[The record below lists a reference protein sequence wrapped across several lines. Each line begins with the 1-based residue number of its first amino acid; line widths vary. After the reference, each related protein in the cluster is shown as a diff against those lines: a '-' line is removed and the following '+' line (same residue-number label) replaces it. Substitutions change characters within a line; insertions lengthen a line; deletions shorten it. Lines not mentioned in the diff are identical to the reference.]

1 MTDFPL
7 TREEDEV
14 DGAVRKLLAS
24 GCHSRLAELARHWQS
39 LRPSGP
45 GRGSLLPG
53 RPHID
58 PAAMPRLMP
67 AIFFADVEREPR
79 LRFRIR
85 LIGTRLARL
94 FARDPT
100 RRYADEIMPGIDAS
114 PLGTA
119 FRAVVE
125 SGLPNHGGSPV
136 TLIPGKEHLRIE
148 RLLLPLADDG
158 RSVDTVLGMV
168 ILSYENGRER
178 SCPESFA
185 HLIRRRLRIVGPAAD
200 RVAACSCSTWL
211 TTPIL
216 RYSAAAQPPS

>member
-1 MTDFPL
+1 MNTNSVV
-7 TREEDEV
+7 TREQDAV
-14 DGAVRKLLAS
+14 DGALRYIVGS
-24 GCHSRLAELARHWQS
+24 GCHPRLAELARHWQG
-39 LRPSGP
+39 LRPPGL

-67 AIFFADVEREPR
+67 AIFFADGEREPR

-100 RRYADEIMPGIDAS
+100 RRYADEIMPGVDES

-119 FRAVVE
+119 LRAVVE
-125 SGLPNHGGSPV
+125 SGLPNHGGGPV
-136 TLIPGKEHLRIE
+136 TLIPGKEHLKIE

-158 RSVDTVLGMV
+158 RTVDMVLGMV
-168 ILSYENGRER
+168 ILSYDNGRE
-178 SCPESFA
+178 
-185 HLIRRRLRIVGPAAD
+185 
-200 RVAACSCSTWL
+200 L
-211 TTPIL
+211 T
-216 RYSAAAQPPS
+216 